1 MNVSLVLIIFE
12 FLDRLQSRVG
22 TTKRGT
28 TRRTT
33 TGTTARKAKP
43 SSEDAVAPTSPNRK
57 EARVWAGGAGK
68 INAKQKAA
76 LDRSKQPDASN
87 GNGTS
92 LQVTLADQEA
102 RELEQSRSIYMP
114 EQGERPMWELEAEE
128 AKAFDDALA
137 AGGNEDET
145 SSNANDS
152 GSSNSTGGGWSF
164 GKTYLGGLLQ
174 SVTGNKVLDESDL
187 SPVLER
193 VKESLQAKNVAQE
206 IADEICS
213 SVGASLVGHK
223 LASFTRIQTV
233 VTNSL
238 RDAVQRVLTPKT
250 STDILR
256 QVLDARAEGKVFSA
270 VFIGINGVGK
280 STSLA
285 KVAYYLKEHG
295 IKVMLAACDTF
306 RSGAVEQLRTH
317 SRCLDAP
324 LFELGYA
331 KDPSRVA
338 AAAIAEAKELKM
350 DCVLIDTAGRM
361 QNNEPLMR
369 ALAKLITENSP
380 DLVLFV
386 GEISSLYIESLYCF
400 I

>member
-1 MNVSLVLIIFE
+1 M
-12 FLDRLQSRVG
+12 
-22 TTKRGT
+22 
-28 TRRTT
+28 
-33 TGTTARKAKP
+33 
-43 SSEDAVAPTSPNRK
+43 
-57 EARVWAGGAGK
+57 
-68 INAKQKAA
+68 
-76 LDRSKQPDASN
+76 DRSKQPDASN